1 MLHVSATKCRPNLGR
16 NEMNQKKEFKFNIR
30 ESLQV
35 RSENANADVSVFER
49 ERAQR

>member
-1 MLHVSATKCRPNLGR
+1 MSRMSTMEYRPNLGR
-16 NEMNQKKEFKFNIR
+16 NETKQKKEFKFNIR